1 VRARHCA
8 RMIDMDDAI
17 RWLRISFWAGAI
29 LDGVAVI
36 PMLVPS
42 VGAAAYG
49 LGDFRPGPEYRY
61 AMGLAA
67 SLMLGWTCLLLWAAR
82 RPLERRGVLLLT
94 ICPVLPGLMLAG
106 AFAVASGMVRPLAML
121 PTWIVQ
127 ACIGTLFVFSYAK
140 SRGLDRRER
149 F

>member
-1 VRARHCA
+1 
-8 RMIDMDDAI
+8 MDGAI
-17 RWLRISFWAGAI
+17 RWLRISCWAGAI
-29 LDGVAVI
+29 LDGLTVI
-36 PMLVPS
+36 PMLVPRI
-42 VGAAAYG
+42 GAATYG

-67 SLMLGWTCLLLWAAR
+67 SLMLGWTCLLLWADQ

-94 ICPVLPGLMLAG
+94 VFPVLPGLMLAG

-127 ACIGTLFVFSYAK
+127 GCIGSLFVFSYAK
-140 SRGLDRRER
+140 SRRLDRPHAS
-149 F
+149 